1 MSGMTDRL
9 KNALAKVKPAHRDP
23 NHGWVEPSSSI
34 TRAIYEPLTRAE
46 NTPPVAEPAEPVAA
60 EQQQPESDRKAG
72 AA

>member
-1 MSGMTDRL
+1 MSGMTGRL
-9 KNALAKVKPAHRDP
+9 KNALAKMKPSHGDP

-46 NTPPVAEPAEPVAA
+46 HAPPVVEQAEPAA
-60 EQQQPESDRKAG
+60 EQQPTESDRKAG